1 MSEEATVEITQDN
14 HRYGLS
20 YEQSGCGQF
29 AFNMSMLA
37 VISMVAIG
45 LLWVTG

>member
-1 MSEEATVEITQDN
+1 MSEHGEITIDN
-14 HRYGLS
+14 ARYGVQP
-20 YEQSGCGQF
+20 EHSGCGQF

-45 LLWVTG
+45 LLYVTG